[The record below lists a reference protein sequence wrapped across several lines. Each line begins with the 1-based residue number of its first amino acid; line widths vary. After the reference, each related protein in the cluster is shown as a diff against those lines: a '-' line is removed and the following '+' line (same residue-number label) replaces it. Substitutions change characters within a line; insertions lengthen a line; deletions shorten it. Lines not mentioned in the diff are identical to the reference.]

1 MEKIYLP
8 KDWVL
13 KGNELKP
20 KFGSS
25 QDSVIYEKGYL
36 KPKWSSNSDAW
47 TFNGTEL
54 KPRFGSSRDKWI
66 VDSAKDTIKPYM
78 GSSRDTY
85 DLDGNPIIVAYA
97 QLILKLW

>member
-13 KGNELKP
+13 KGNELRP
-20 KFGSS
+20 KNGSS
-25 QDSVIYEKGYL
+25 RDAIIYEGGVLNQKLAPSREG
-36 KPKWSSNSDAW
+36 W
-47 TFNGTEL
+47 TFNGKEL
-54 KPRFGSSRDKWI
+54 SPKFGASRDKWI

-85 DLDGNPIIVAYA
+85 DLNGNPIIVAYA